1 MLLQKRDW
9 NYDSLTAA
17 GSARWAFFAIF
28 IILIIIV
35 IIGTLRVNKKRAKH
49 GIDPLYGTRWMTP
62 PSYIQSQSQYNR
74 SHGGDSMSVHNNYVP
89 TYTAE
94 ATENDMGYYDSNGKF
109 HPNVHH
115 RPSFGPQIN
124 PPESARTHDGQA
136 NQHIP
141 LNPIGSVGE
150 HNPQTASPALPTDED
165 YMSPPPG
172 PPPPHSMPGAA
183 HLSSE
188 RNSEEVNTSTKS
200 AQSDSSSRNVI
211 VSSTHIN
218 DGK

>member
-9 NYDSLTAA
+9 NNYDSLAAA
-17 GSARWAFFAIF
+17 GGARWAFFAIF
-28 IILIIIV
+28 IILILIV
-35 IIGTLRVNKKRAKH
+35 IIGTLRVNKKRAKQ
-49 GIDPLYGTRWMTP
+49 GINPLYGTRWMTP

-74 SHGGDSMSVHNNYVP
+74 SHGGDNMSVRNNYVP

-94 ATENDMGYYDSNGKF
+94 ATENDMGFYDSNGKF
-109 HPNVHH
+109 HPNVRH
-115 RPSFGPQIN
+115 RSSFGPQIN
-124 PPESARTHDGQA
+124 PPQSARTHDGQA

-141 LNPIGSVGE
+141 LNPIASVGE
-150 HNPQTASPALPTDED
+150 HNQQTASPTLPTDED

-183 HLSSE
+183 PSSE
-188 RNSEEVNTSTKS
+188 HNSEEVNTSTKS
-200 AQSDSSSRNVI
+200 AQSDSSSRNVT

-218 DGK
+218 EGK